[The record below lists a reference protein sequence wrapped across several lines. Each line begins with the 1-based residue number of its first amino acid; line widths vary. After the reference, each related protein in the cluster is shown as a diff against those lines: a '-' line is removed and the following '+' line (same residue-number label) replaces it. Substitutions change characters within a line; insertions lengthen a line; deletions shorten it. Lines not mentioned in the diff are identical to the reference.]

1 MAGVLVDRCTECTG
15 VFFDAGELD
24 SVLKLISVFNRVQ
37 LTEPELPVSQA
48 ERDRAVAC
56 PADGAAMEPVESGPV
71 TIDKCPTCAG
81 IWLDGGEIAALKLTE
96 NNIRENLN
104 LYIRLGN

>member
-1 MAGVLVDRCTECTG
+1 MAGVVVDRCTECTG
-15 VFFDAGELD
+15 VFFDAGELE
-24 SVLKLISVFNRVQ
+24 SVLKLISVFNKVK
-37 LTEPELPVSQA
+37 LDEPELPVSKV
-48 ERDRAVAC
+48 ERERRVMC
-56 PADGAAMEPVESGPV
+56 PVDGAAMAAVESGPV
-71 TIDKCPTCAG
+71 TFDQCPTCAG